1 MKTLKI
7 REYRKASGYKQ
18 SDLAKLLSV
27 TQSAY
32 SRKENGKR
40 GFTVS
45 EITKLKKF
53 FKVSYDDLLN

>member
-7 REYRKASGYKQ
+7 KEYRKLNGYKQ
-18 SDLAKLLSV
+18 EDIAKLLSV

-40 GFTVS
+40 GFTLN
-45 EITKLKKF
+45 EITILKDI
-53 FKVSYDDLLN
+53 FKVTYDDLLS